1 MTKTLTK
8 SDLSQFTG
16 TERIYRHGL
25 VRSIVYTDGVRHVA
39 EAGEA
44 YWLID
49 KIACAQIEPRHAGQ
63 AFQRWTLTVHDDH
76 SAELACT
83 DGNGGAISTEQ
94 IAFTDFPLAYIA
106 FYVTDRTILLP
117 TEY

>member
-1 MTKTLTK
+1 MAKTLTK
-8 SDLSQFTG
+8 SDLRHFAG

-25 VRSIVYTDGVRHVA
+25 VHYFVYTDGVQHVA

-49 KIACAQIEPRHAGQ
+49 RIACAQIERRYAEQP
-63 AFQRWTLTVHDDH
+63 FQRWSMIVRDDRT
-76 SAELACT
+76 ANLICT
-83 DGNGGAISTEQ
+83 DGNGTKISEEE
-94 IAFTDFPLAYIA
+94 ISFTDFPLDTIT

-117 TEY
+117 SEY